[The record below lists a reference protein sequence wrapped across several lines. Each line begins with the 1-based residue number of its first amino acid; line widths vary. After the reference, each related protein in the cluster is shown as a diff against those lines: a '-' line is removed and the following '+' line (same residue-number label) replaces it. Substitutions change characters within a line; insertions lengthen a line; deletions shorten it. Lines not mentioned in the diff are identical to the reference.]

1 MDFSDTLEEAKF
13 RAEVKGW
20 LAENAPTR
28 GELEPLDLVAQA
40 KLWQKRKFD
49 AGWACIAW
57 PSQFGGRDA
66 SPIEEVIWQQ
76 EESRYPHLNFSLT
89 FSVGLG
95 LVGPTLMTWADDA
108 AKSRFLKPLASGAE
122 IWCQL
127 FSEPVAG
134 SDLAGLRTK
143 ALQDDDDWVVNG
155 QKVWTS
161 GAQHS
166 DFGILLARTDAT
178 VPKHQGLTYFFVD
191 MQSPGIEVRPIKQIN
206 GQSHFNE
213 VFFAD
218 VRVSD
223 SQRLGKVGEGWKVAL
238 TTLMNERAAI
248 GRGSET
254 GFESLFALSRR
265 MLIDGEPAL
274 NDRSV
279 RARLADWYCDDAG
292 LRNTL
297 MRSLSLLSQGKTPG
311 PEYSIGKLVAA
322 SMRQQVTSYAMDLMD
337 LAGLQLGDEDFAFPE
352 SYLDVPSA
360 RIAGGTDEILAN
372 IIAERVLGMPQ
383 EVRTDKGI
391 PFVDI
396 PTGR

>member
-143 ALQDDDDWVVNG
+143 ALQDGDDWVVNG

-391 PFVDI
+391 PFIDI